1 MLAAHP
7 REEEQMKRVL
17 ATLVALSLV
26 MSMFTGVFAPMPEAR
41 AAGPA
46 IVNLGTAGDFAILAK
61 TAVTTTG
68 VTHVTGDIGISPA
81 LASDTAGFALIA
93 DSTNTFSTSS
103 LVTGKVYAADYAT
116 PTPTKMTTAVS
127 DMETAYTDAAGRPH
141 GVGPSLDI
149 GGGTVADQTL
159 VPGTYTWGSNV
170 TITTDLTL
178 SAGDASD
185 VWIFQIAGTL
195 DMATNTKVILSGGA
209 QAANIF
215 WQVSDAVTLY
225 PGSHFEGNILA
236 MTNVAM
242 QIGATLNGRALAQ
255 SAVTLQANT
264 VVVPTS
270 VGGINPLPDSIG
282 VFRPSTN
289 GFYFR
294 LSSGVSS
301 PAHLGDSNDLPI
313 IGDWD
318 GDGRDE
324 IGIFR
329 PSTNGFY
336 LKTGTTVAETIF
348 LGDLNDLPIIGDW
361 NGDGRD
367 EIGIFR
373 PTTNTFYRRSSDG
386 TVLTSIVLGD
396 AGDLPIIGNWDG
408 VGADEVG
415 VFRPTTNTFYRRSSD
430 GTVLTSIVLGDAGD
444 LPIIGNWDGI
454 GADEVGVFRPT
465 TNTFYLRSSDGTV
478 LTPIVLG
485 DAGDKPIIGIWPQP

>member
-26 MSMFTGVFAPMPEAR
+26 VSMFTGVFAPVPEAR

-46 IVNLGTAGDFAILAK
+46 IVNLGTAGNFAILAK

-68 VTHVTGDIGISPA
+68 ITHVTGDIGISPA

-103 LVTGKVYAADYAT
+103 LVTGKVYAADYAP
-116 PTPTKMTTAVS
+116 PTPANMTTAVG
-127 DMETAYTDAAGRPH
+127 DMETAYTDAAGRPA
-141 GVGPSLDI
+141 GVGPNLNL
-149 GGGTVADQTL
+149 GAGTVAGQTL
-159 VPGTYTWGSNV
+159 VPGTYTWGTNV

-178 SAGDASD
+178 SGSAND
-185 VWIFQIAGTL
+185 VWLFQITGTL
-195 DMATNTKVILSGGA
+195 DMATDTKVILSGGA

-215 WQVSDAVTLY
+215 WQVSDAVTFY

-236 MTNVAM
+236 QTNIAM
-242 QIGATLNGRALAQ
+242 QTGATLNGRALAQ

-301 PAHLGDSNDLPI
+301 PAYLGDSGDLPI

-318 GDGRDE
+318 GNGIDD

-336 LKTGTTVAETIF
+336 LKTGTTVAEPIF
-348 LGDLNDLPIIGDW
+348 LGNLNDLPIIGDW

-367 EIGIFR
+367 EIGVFR
-373 PTTNTFYRRSSDG
+373 PSTSAFYLRTGTTVAAPIY
-386 TVLTSIVLGD
+386 LGD
-396 AGDLPIIGNWDG
+396 SGDLPIIGDWNGDG
-408 VGADEVG
+408 TDEIG
-415 VFRPTTNTFYRRSSD
+415 IFRPSNNGFYLRTGTTVAAPVY
-430 GTVLTSIVLGDAGD
+430 LGDSGD
-444 LPIIGNWDGI
+444 LPIIGDWDGI
-454 GADEVGVFRPT
+454 GADEIGIFRPS
-465 TNTFYLRSSDGTV
+465 NNGFYLRTGTTV
-478 LTPIVLG
+478 AAPVYLG
-485 DAGDKPIIGIWPQP
+485 NSGDKPIIGVWPQP